1 MPSAPLPRG
10 VKVEYER
17 FKARLMAEEA
27 RQVRDDMRLLGR
39 RQKADYV
46 RDCLLDGRAGRAE
59 NLSCV
64 LGTLAL
70 AIDAWLAFARETAPP
85 FRQQEMAR
93 LTVRLVQLL
102 DQIPA
107 FFNRDEF

>member
-1 MPSAPLPRG
+1 MG
-10 VKVEYER
+10 KER
-17 FKARLMAEEA
+17 FEAWLTAEEA

-46 RDCLLDGRAGRAE
+46 RDCLLAGRAGRAE
-59 NLSCV
+59 DLSYAI
-64 LGTLAL
+64 GSLAL
-70 AIDAWLAFARETAPP
+70 EMNAWLAFARETARPP
-85 FRQQEMAR
+85 GLPGVTR

-107 FFNRDEF
+107 FLKRDEF